1 MSVDIYFAS
10 AIQYVAL
17 GSIYYY
23 KRRRPFHRK
32 QALILILIGFNLF
45 IFSSQSQITS
55 QVLQFAGNF
64 LYSFFTISGTII
76 IYTVCKESFEPAEKK
91 RIEPFLKTEFKRELF
106 LIGVVSFI
114 SSTMIVSFWHN
125 SERQTLPNLFA
136 TVSEVSIAI
145 LTLYCLYVQFFIK
158 SYYVKKGLK
167 LIYLLIA
174 LMLVEK
180 LNLILPVSYSD
191 SAMKIS
197 GIVYVVSPIF
207 LFSNLILF
215 PSPKRIHTDP
225 IDLSS
230 SENSLQRRTTS
241 EYVITNLDNGR
252 IMKRLYDLFV
262 KEKIFLDEDLRLP
275 SVAEEMGL
283 TVHQLSAFINRY
295 LRTNFNTFVN
305 YYRIQEAMSLLKE
318 EPSRSVI
325 SIGMAVGF
333 NALSTF
339 QRFFL
344 YATKMTPS
352 KYREEIRKGR
362 EVEYNP
368 IFQPIESEIRR
379 FEERYGE
386 ESAVLSVLEVSEHS
400 KI

>member
-1 MSVDIYFAS
+1 MSVEIYFAS
-10 AIQYVAL
+10 AIQYVVL

-23 KRRRPFHRK
+23 KRKRPFHRK

-45 IFSSQSQITS
+45 IFSSQSQITRNS
-55 QVLQFAGNF
+55 LLFAGSF
-64 LYSFFTISGTII
+64 LYSFFTIAGTII
-76 IYTVCKESFEPAEKK
+76 IYTVCKESFEFTEKK
-91 RIEPFLKTEFKRELF
+91 NSAVSLQTEFKRELF
-106 LIGVVSFI
+106 LTAIVSLV
-114 SSTMIVSFWHN
+114 SSTMIVSVWHN
-125 SERQTLPNLFA
+125 SEPKTLPNLFA
-136 TVSEVSIAI
+136 TVSGVSIAI
-145 LTLYCLYVQFFIK
+145 LSLYCLYVQFFIK

-180 LNLILPVSYSD
+180 LNLIIPESFSD
-191 SAMKIS
+191 SATKIS
-197 GIVYVVSPIF
+197 GIVYVISPIF

-215 PSPKRIHTDP
+215 PSPKQISSNR
-225 IDLSS
+225 IDLSPS
-230 SENSLQRRTTS
+230 DSLQRRSST
-241 EYVITNLDNGR
+241 EYVVTNLDHGM
-252 IMKRLYDLFV
+252 IMRKLYDLFV

-283 TVHQLSAFINRY
+283 SVHQLSAFINRY

-339 QRFFL
+339 QRFFV

-352 KYREEIRKGR
+352 KYREETQKGNR
-362 EVEYNP
+362 IEYNP

-379 FEERYGE
+379 FEERYFE
-386 ESAVLSVLEVSEHS
+386 EPSISIVSEHS

>member
-1 MSVDIYFAS
+1 MFLT
-10 AIQYVAL
+10 AI
-17 GSIYYY
+17 
-23 KRRRPFHRK
+23 
-32 QALILILIGFNLF
+32 
-45 IFSSQSQITS
+45 
-55 QVLQFAGNF
+55 
-64 LYSFFTISGTII
+64 
-76 IYTVCKESFEPAEKK
+76 
-91 RIEPFLKTEFKRELF
+91 
-106 LIGVVSFI
+106 VSLV
-114 SSTMIVSFWHN
+114 SSTMIVSVWHN
-125 SERQTLPNLFA
+125 SEPKTLPNLFA
-136 TVSEVSIAI
+136 TVSGVSIAI
-145 LTLYCLYVQFFIK
+145 LSLYCLYVQFFIK

-180 LNLILPVSYSD
+180 LNLIIPESFSD
-191 SAMKIS
+191 SATKIS
-197 GIVYVVSPIF
+197 GIVYVISPIF

-215 PSPKRIHTDP
+215 PSPKQISSNR
-225 IDLSS
+225 IDLSPS
-230 SENSLQRRTTS
+230 DSLQRRSST
-241 EYVITNLDNGR
+241 EYVVTNLDHGM
-252 IMKRLYDLFV
+252 IMRKLYDLFV

-283 TVHQLSAFINRY
+283 SVHQLSAFINRY

-339 QRFFL
+339 QRFFV

-352 KYREEIRKGR
+352 KYREETQKGNR
-362 EVEYNP
+362 IEYNP

-379 FEERYGE
+379 FEERYFE
-386 ESAVLSVLEVSEHS
+386 EPSISIVSEHS